1 LRCVIQPALHPACNP
16 RQLNITPT
24 NIQTQKN
31 SKKSNVPFVSTLYTP
46 IGKSVR
52 LVKNVAGTGA
62 SLALTIPSKV
72 LKSARKNTQKIAKKA
87 SKSAK
92 RVSRNFMSSLGNM
105 FKKTMKNFTN

>member
-1 LRCVIQPALHPACNP
+1 MSNNNGKNMLNNSYVP
-16 RQLNITPT
+16 RSGGKRNRTR
-24 NIQTQKN
+24 KN

-72 LKSARKNTQKIAKKA
+72 LKSARKNTKKIAKRA